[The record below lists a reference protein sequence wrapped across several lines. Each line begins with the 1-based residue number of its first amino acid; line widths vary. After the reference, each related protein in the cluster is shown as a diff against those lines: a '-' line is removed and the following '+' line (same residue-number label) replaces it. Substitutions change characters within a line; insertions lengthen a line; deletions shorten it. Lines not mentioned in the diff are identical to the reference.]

1 MLDVLIKNGKIIDGA
16 GNPWFRADLGI
27 QGDKIVQVRHAIKTE
42 ARKVIDAGE
51 LTVSPGFIDSHTHSD
66 VRVFKH
72 PEEDS
77 KLMQGITTALIGQD
91 GLSVAPL
98 DEANK
103 PPMMLR
109 VSGLLGTYLQE
120 WAWNSLADY
129 LSAVEKL
136 PPATNSMMLV
146 PSGAIRAMV
155 VGWEN
160 RPATPAELER
170 MKQILA
176 QSMEEGGCGYSTG
189 LIYPPGIYADR
200 TEMVEMCKV
209 AARYG
214 GFFVVHMRNEGDY
227 FLDSIGEVIGICMDA
242 ACPLHISHL
251 KVAGKKN
258 WGRAGEALALIE
270 DARTK
275 GLDVTFDQYPYLA
288 GSTMLDAV
296 IPPRFHTGG
305 TAKLL
310 ERLKD
315 PKIREEV
322 RQVQE
327 NLKPENWD
335 NWVDTCTWDG
345 IVVSAVKTDANRF
358 VEGKSV
364 AEIAK
369 TIGKSPI
376 DTVCDL
382 LIAEEFAVTMVVFYG
397 SEEDVKEIMGSEYM
411 VLCSDGIVGG
421 KPHPRVYGTC
431 ARFLGKYVR
440 EEKVLTLT
448 QAVKRMTSFPAQR
461 LSLHD
466 RGLIREGMI
475 ADIVIFNP
483 ETILD
488 MGTYAEPNRYPV
500 GIEYVLVNGKV
511 AVEKGKLTG
520 IRAGKALRRR

>member
-16 GNPWFRADLGI
+16 GNPWFGADLGI
-27 QGDKIVQVRHAIKTE
+27 QGDKIVRVCHAIKAE
-42 ARKVIDAGE
+42 AEKVIDAGG

-98 DEANK
+98 DDANK

-109 VSGLLGTYLQE
+109 VSGLLGTYLKE
-120 WAWNSLADY
+120 WSWNSMADY
-129 LSAVEKL
+129 LSALEKL

-160 RPATPAELER
+160 RPATPGELER
-170 MKQILA
+170 MKRILA
-176 QSMEEGGCGYSTG
+176 QAMEEGGCGYSTG

-209 AARYG
+209 TASYG
-214 GFFVVHMRNEGDY
+214 GFFVVHIRNEGDY
-227 FLDSIGEVIGICMDA
+227 FLESIHEVIGICMDA
-242 ACPLHISHL
+242 GCPLHISHL
-251 KVAGKKN
+251 KIAGKKN
-258 WGRAGEALALIE
+258 WRRAGEALKLIE
-270 DARTK
+270 EARAK
-275 GLDVTFDQYPYLA
+275 GQDVTFDQYPYIA

-310 ERLKD
+310 ERLKN
-315 PKIREEV
+315 PTVREEI

-327 NLKPENWD
+327 GLKPERWD

-345 IVVSAVKTDANRF
+345 IIVSAVKTDANRF

-369 TIGKSPI
+369 ITGKTPI

-382 LIAEEFAVTMVVFYG
+382 LVAEENAVTMVVFYG
-397 SEEDVKEIMGSEYM
+397 SEEDVKEIMRSEYM
-411 VLCSDGIVGG
+411 TLCSDGIVGG
-421 KPHPRVYGTC
+421 KPHPRVFGTC

-440 EEKVLTLT
+440 EEKVLTLP
-448 QAVKRMTSFPAQR
+448 QAIKRMTSFPAQR
-461 LSLHD
+461 LGLQN

-475 ADIVIFNP
+475 ADLVIFNP
-483 ETILD
+483 DTIID
-488 MGTYAEPNRYPV
+488 KGTYTEPNQYPV
-500 GIEYVLVNGKV
+500 GIEYVLVGGQV
-511 AVEKGKLTG
+511 AVAEGKLTG
-520 IRAGKALRRR
+520 SRAGKVIRRR